1 MADVEVPKVGK
12 VSKKVLIPI
21 VVAAGG
27 YIGYRYWVARK
38 NVGSGA
44 DVAADPGMEDPGTIP
59 GVSGAVSPTN
69 SYGSGSGSSSGD
81 TGGGFRGLTNSE
93 WTDYVTTRLQ
103 QSETWSYTDIAVALG
118 NFIDNRPLSDSQQA
132 IARAAIGIAGY
143 PPVGSHTIISG
154 GNTPITVAPSGLSG
168 SATPTTVSVAF
179 TPVAGAVTYNGYRSN
194 STGATNNAQATSNSS
209 PVQFTGLSPATAY
222 TVQIA
227 AVSASGAV
235 GPKSAAISVKTP
247 GVKMATPGKPG
258 VSGITKSTALLST
271 SPVPYATGYKWYVS
285 GRLVGSTPGPSWTA
299 TLMKSKTSYTAAV
312 AAQSSGGT
320 SPVSATTK
328 FTTK

>member
-1 MADVEVPKVGK
+1 MADVNVPKVGK

-21 VVAAGG
+21 AVAAGG
-27 YIGYRYWVARK
+27 FVAYKYWVARK
-38 NVGSGA
+38 NVGSGE
-44 DVAADPGMEDPGTIP
+44 DVAVDPGMEDPGTIP

-69 SYGSGSGSSSGD
+69 SYGSGSGSSGGD

-154 GNTPITVAPSGLSG
+154 GNTPITVAPTGLSG
-168 SATPTTVSVAF
+168 SATPTTISVAF
-179 TPVAGAVTYNGYRSN
+179 TPVAGAVTYNGYRTN

-209 PVQFTGLSPATAY
+209 PVQFTGLAPGTAY
-222 TVQIA
+222 SIQIA

-235 GPKSAAISVKTP
+235 GPKSAPITVKTP
-247 GVKMATPGKPG
+247 GVKMGTPAKPS
-258 VSGITKSTALLST
+258 VSGVTASKALLQT
-271 SPVPYATGYKWYVS
+271 APVPYATTYRWFVS
-285 GRLVGSTPGPSWTA
+285 GRLVATTPNPTWTA
-299 TLMKSKTSYTAAV
+299 TGMKGKTRYTAAV
-312 AAQSSGGT
+312 SAQSSGGT
-320 SPVSATTK
+320 SPTSAATP